1 MFKILGPLPYPLDV
15 PCLGTLMSSHNMF
28 LCWNKKKI
36 FIWTLLLPR
45 VMNYVSDSALS
56 SCLVLDLFSNVCFR
70 QTSKTVTNTFCSFQ
84 VNLRMTHK
92 LVFYTETSSTNSA
105 TVRFFSCMYSHMSL
119 YIYSTVK
126 TPVTKITREFPY
138 HPSLVL
144 SPQAWI
150 WNKEMA
156 QC

>member
-1 MFKILGPLPYPLDV
+1 MLKILGPLPY
-15 PCLGTLMSSHNMF
+15 LGTSMSTRNVCF
-28 LCWNKKKI
+28 YVEIRNK
-36 FIWTLLLPR
+36 
-45 VMNYVSDSALS
+45 YLS
-56 SCLVLDLFSNVCFR
+56 GLSFYLELSFWFSLVIDLFSNVCFK
-70 QTSKTVTNTFCSFQ
+70 QTPKTATNMFCSFQ

-105 TVRFFSCMYSHMSL
+105 TVRLFSCMYSHVSL
-119 YIYSTVK
+119 YIYPTVK
-126 TPVTKITREFPY
+126 TPVTKITREFPN